1 MAAKLREQL
10 PGIIFQH
17 KQSLRARQSERSVA
31 DGRSKTYLSGMLFLW
46 QDIKDVTA
54 LRFPVKQ
61 FKQAYRKEGCSIE
74 DEGGIGV
81 HNYLR

>member
-31 DGRSKTYLSGMLFLW
+31 DGRSKTYLSGMLFYGR
-46 QDIKDVTA
+46 DIKDVTA

-61 FKQAYRKEGCSIE
+61 C
-74 DEGGIGV
+74 
-81 HNYLR
+81 